1 MSLADDVQRALD
13 RVQASGSGSLNVAVP
28 PGNLR
33 ADLSAV
39 DRVGCSFRE
48 LALHTDA
55 LQGADTRRLEQC
67 ASAIASR
74 LTYLLEPL
82 RVLEIDDQARVVQL
96 RSVPP
101 SQQGDLRSYYEVQ
114 VREGG
119 SIILRRFEAV
129 RGRPRRHVDAHV
141 TREVFARLADDL
153 CDIV

>member
-13 RVQASGSGSLNVAVP
+13 RVQASGSGSLNLAVP
-28 PGNLR
+28 PGSLR

-39 DRVGCSFRE
+39 DQVGCSFRE
-48 LALHTDA
+48 LALDTDA

-67 ASAIASR
+67 AASIASR

-82 RVLEIDDQARVVQL
+82 RVLEIDDQARIVQL

-101 SQQGDLRSYYEVQ
+101 SRQGNLHSYYEVQ

-119 SIILRRFEAV
+119 SIVLRRFEAV

-141 TREVFARLADDL
+141 TREVFTRLAHDL
-153 CDIV
+153 CSVV

>member
-13 RVQASGSGSLNVAVP
+13 RIQASGSGSLNLTVP
-28 PGNLR
+28 PGSLR

-39 DRVGCSFRE
+39 DQVGCSFRE
-48 LALHTDA
+48 LALDTDS

-82 RVLEIDDQARVVQL
+82 RVLEIDDQARIVQL

-101 SQQGDLRSYYEVQ
+101 SRQGNLHSYYEVQ

-119 SIILRRFEAV
+119 SIVLRRFEAI

-141 TREVFARLADDL
+141 TREVFTRLVHDL
-153 CDIV
+153 CSVV